1 MKTLITAIALTAAL
15 ATPVFASDDH
25 DRHQGEDMNRSEM
38 QEGKVNHREMMATHK
53 QRMEKIMAELKEEK
67 DPEKHQKLMEE
78 HTKSMQDA
86 MHMMNSNMRG
96 KHGITGQMKMPSM
109 QQMDMME
116 NRMDMMQT
124 MMGQMMQH
132 NAEEKKPH
140 KFSKN

>member
-25 DRHQGEDMNRSEM
+25 ERHQGEGMNRAEM

-78 HTKSMQDA
+78 HTKSMRDA

-96 KHGITGQMKMPSM
+96 KHGVTGQMKMPSM
-109 QQMDMME
+109 EQMDMME
-116 NRMDMMQT
+116 DRVDMVQT
-124 MMGQMMQH
+124 LMEQMVERKT
-132 NAEEKKPH
+132 EEKKAR
-140 KFSKN
+140 KFYR